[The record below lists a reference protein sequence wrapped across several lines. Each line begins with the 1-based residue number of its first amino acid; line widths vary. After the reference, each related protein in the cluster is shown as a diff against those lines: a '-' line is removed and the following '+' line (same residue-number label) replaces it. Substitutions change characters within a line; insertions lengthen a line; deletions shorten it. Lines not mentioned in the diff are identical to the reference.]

1 MKKAFASTNEET
13 SMPNVEKKIGV
24 LLRNVSK
31 VYLKK
36 ILKEPYQV

>member
-13 SMPNVEKKIGV
+13 SMPNVEKKDRGAIKK
-24 LLRNVSK
+24 RSK

-36 ILKEPYQV
+36 ILKELCKV